1 MERKPRLDFL
11 KSYKSNK
18 SKMNKTETNILD
30 KLIVIGDKVLIKPLS
45 ASEKTSA
52 GLYLPP
58 GVQEKEQV
66 RRGYVMKSG
75 PGYPVPLPV
84 DDESWKSSEEKVKY
98 IPLQVKEG
106 DLALFLQR
114 DAIEIIYSNEKYYI
128 VPQHSILLV
137 ERDDELFL

>member
-1 MERKPRLDFL
+1 
-11 KSYKSNK
+11 
-18 SKMNKTETNILD
+18 MNKTETNTLE

-84 DDESWKSSEEKVKY
+84 DDESWKNSEEKVKY
-98 IPLQVKEG
+98 IPLQVREG

-114 DAIEIIYSNEKYYI
+114 DAIEVIYSNEKYYI

>member
-1 MERKPRLDFL
+1 
-11 KSYKSNK
+11 
-18 SKMNKTETNILD
+18 MNKTETNTLE

-84 DDESWKSSEEKVKY
+84 DDESWKNSEEKVKY
-98 IPLQVKEG
+98 IPLQVKAG

-114 DAIEIIYSNEKYYI
+114 DAIEVIYSNEKYYI